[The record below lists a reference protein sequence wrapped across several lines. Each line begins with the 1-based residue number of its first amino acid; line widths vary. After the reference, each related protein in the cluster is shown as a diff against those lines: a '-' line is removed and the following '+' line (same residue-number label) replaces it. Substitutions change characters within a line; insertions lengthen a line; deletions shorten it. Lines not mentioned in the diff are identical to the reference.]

1 MLISIPVTRCDL
13 LALLASDLENG
24 LVIHLRCL
32 KHKGGASLLIV
43 GEALLDESFPA
54 YLLLWR
60 ERVRMSEA

>member
-13 LALLASDLENG
+13 LALLASDLESG

-32 KHKGGASLLIV
+32 KQKGGASLLIV

-54 YLLLWR
+54 YLLL
-60 ERVRMSEA
+60 